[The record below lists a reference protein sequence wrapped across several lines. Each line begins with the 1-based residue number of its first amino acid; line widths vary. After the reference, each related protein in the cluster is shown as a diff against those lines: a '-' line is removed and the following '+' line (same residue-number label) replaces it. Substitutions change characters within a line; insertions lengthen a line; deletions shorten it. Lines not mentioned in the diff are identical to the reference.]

1 MLSLINRFRT
11 DERGASAVEYTMLVV
26 FIALAIAAGAQ
37 TFGTDLSQWLL
48 KDRCQYR
55 RPQYQH
61 PGSPVGSAYRSGRQ
75 RDIPLPTL
83 ISG

>member
-37 TFGTDLSQWLL
+37 TFGRPLQLVL
-48 KDRCQYR
+48 NHR
-55 RPQYQH
+55 R
-61 PGSPVGSAYRSGRQ
+61 
-75 RDIPLPTL
+75 
-83 ISG
+83 

>member
-37 TFGTDLSQWLL
+37 TFGTDLSTWFSTTGTSISTLNT
-48 KDRCQYR
+48 KI
-55 RPQYQH
+55 
-61 PGSPVGSAYRSGRQ
+61 PGP
-75 RDIPLPTL
+75 
-83 ISG
+83 

>member
-37 TFGTDLSQWLL
+37 TFGTDLSNWFSTTG
-48 KDRCQYR
+48 
-55 RPQYQH
+55 
-61 PGSPVGSAYRSGRQ
+61 GS
-75 RDIPLPTL
+75 
-83 ISG
+83 ISGLNTAIPH